1 MILTKERF
9 KVIKNRRG
17 SQKTESCPLPPKG
30 GSTSGKQ
37 KVPFRGFRGNL
48 KKGLLRQLKLKMI
61 ISFLK
66 NLSFEHRKMY
76 GYSSR

>member
-48 KKGLLRQLKLKMI
+48 KKG
-61 ISFLK
+61 F
-66 NLSFEHRKMY
+66 
-76 GYSSR
+76 